1 MTQPATAAP
10 RPDAPPPG
18 VTLAI
23 LGISS
28 LTVMANA
35 TIAPAL
41 PGLRDHFGDTPGIE
55 TLAGLVV
62 TLPSLFVVL
71 TAGLFGILA
80 DRFDKRPLVMLSMLI
95 YALGGASGLLAQTM
109 GWMLAG
115 RVALG
120 LGVAGTMTL
129 AQAYVGTL
137 WHGSA
142 RDRFAGHQVAAMN
155 FGGIIFM
162 TAGGV
167 MASINWRLPFVIY
180 AVAIPIGI
188 FAWFMLSRVP
198 GRYTAEPRAVD
209 APAEDERFPWGA
221 FFFVGP
227 FAAILMITFYA
238 LPTRL
243 PFLLAERGI
252 GGPILTG
259 LVLSTVTL
267 MSIPGA
273 LLYGRIRRFVSPRSV
288 VAFGMLTL
296 GAGLL
301 VISRAHSLPVTIL
314 GVALCGAPLGV
325 MFPNFIALFMA
336 LVPPSMRGRASG
348 LLTTA
353 IFGGQFLSPLVSGPL
368 VAAFGLSGGLMA
380 VAVLPICA
388 GLVAGLSSLREGRRS
403 AAA

>member
-1 MTQPATAAP
+1 MTHART
-10 RPDAPPPG
+10 APPTPDSPPTG

-23 LGISS
+23 LGVSS

-41 PGLRDHFGDTPGIE
+41 PGLRDHFADTPGIE

-71 TAGLFGILA
+71 TAGLFGVLA
-80 DRFDKRPLVMLSMLI
+80 DRYDKRPLVILSMAI

-137 WHGSA
+137 WHGPA
-142 RDRFAGHQVAAMN
+142 RDRFAGQQVAAMN
-155 FGGIIFM
+155 LGGIVFM

-167 MASINWRLPFVIY
+167 MAGINWRLPFAIY
-180 AVAIPIGI
+180 TVALPIMV
-188 FAWFMLSRVP
+188 FAWIMLGRVA
-198 GRYTAEPRAVD
+198 GKYTAAPRAAG
-209 APAEDERFPWGA
+209 APPGDDRFPWGA
-221 FFFVGP
+221 FFYVGP
-227 FAAILMITFYA
+227 FAMILMITFYA

-243 PFLLAERGI
+243 PFLLEERGI
-252 GGPILTG
+252 GGPVATG
-259 LVLSTVTL
+259 LILSTGTL
-267 MSIPGA
+267 ISIPGA
-273 LLYGRIRRFVSPRSV
+273 LSYGRIRRFLSARTV
-288 VAFGMLTL
+288 VAIGFLL
-296 GAGLL
+296 LAAGLL
-301 VISRAHSLPVTIL
+301 VVSLAQSLTVTVL
-314 GVALCGAPLGV
+314 GVILAGAPLGV

-336 LVPPSMRGRASG
+336 LVPAPMRGRASG
-348 LLTTA
+348 LLTMS

-368 VAAFGLSGGLMA
+368 VALFDLSGGVMA
-380 VAVLPICA
+380 MSALPLLAAVVAALSA
-388 GLVAGLSSLREGRRS
+388 GGGQGR
-403 AAA
+403 AAAA